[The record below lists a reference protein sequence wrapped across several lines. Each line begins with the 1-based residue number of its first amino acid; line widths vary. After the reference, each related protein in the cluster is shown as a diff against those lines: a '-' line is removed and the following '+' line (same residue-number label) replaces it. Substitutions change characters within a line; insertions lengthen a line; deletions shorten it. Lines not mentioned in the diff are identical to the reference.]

1 MTNYGSD
8 DDLNRKVTG
17 NLAPYSAVGTKSGAA
32 IYFDLEPGKEVGAHT
47 DSAEEIA
54 YIVEVDGTIE
64 ATVGKKE
71 NDHLSPGIS
80 LS

>member
-32 IYFDLEPGKEVGAHT
+32 TYFELEPGKEVGAHT

-54 YIVEVDGTIE
+54 YIVDGTIE